1 MEVSVSDEAL
11 IPNEPI
17 ASSPG
22 RTLDR
27 VYAALRGEF
36 DADLLEPDEA
46 RLFMDLFAEYL
57 ARPNPEG
64 VALAAM
70 MYTEGGYVGEDEQGR
85 LIRTLP
91 NGGLEVISD
100 QSRG

>member
-1 MEVSVSDEAL
+1 MEVSESDEAL

-27 VYAALRGEF
+27 VYAALRGEL

-64 VALAAM
+64 VAMAAN
-70 MYTEGGYVGEDEQGR
+70 MYAEGGYVGDDEQGR
-85 LIRTLP
+85 LVRTLP
-91 NGGLEVISD
+91 GGGVEIIEGSHH
-100 QSRG
+100 G